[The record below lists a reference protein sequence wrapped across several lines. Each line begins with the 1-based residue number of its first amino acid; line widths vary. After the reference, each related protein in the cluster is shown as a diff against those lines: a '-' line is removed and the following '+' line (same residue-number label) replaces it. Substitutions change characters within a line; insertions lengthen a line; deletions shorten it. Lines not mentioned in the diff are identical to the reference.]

1 MAAALNAQLLR
12 RNIAAVWPRNFHSLN
27 VSAMTPVTAHRIED
41 LITLFDGLFAHSFNT
56 RLVRGGGEPVYIP
69 SNDQIPYHQIVFAHG
84 FFSSALHEVA
94 HWCIAGARRRRM
106 VDFGYWYAPD
116 GRNAVQQNAFEQ
128 VEVRPQALEWI
139 FSRAAGSRFFISVD
153 NLGGEETDP
162 EPFRHDV
169 LRQAIS
175 YCHDGLPARAAQ
187 FCEAL
192 SGFYGTSAVLDADQF
207 TVDAL

>member
-1 MAAALNAQLLR
+1 LAAALNAQPLRPKTLLWL
-12 RNIAAVWPRNFHSLN
+12 ARNFHSFT
-27 VSAMTPVTAHRIED
+27 VSVMTPVTAHRIED
-41 LITLFDGLFAHSFNT
+41 LITLFDGLFSHSFNT
-56 RLVRGGGEPVYIP
+56 RLVRGDVEPVYLP
-69 SNDQIPYHQIVFAHG
+69 CSDQVPYHQVIFAHG

-94 HWCIAGARRRRM
+94 HWCIAGARRRQM

-116 GRNAVQQNAFEQ
+116 GRSAAQQNAFEQ

-162 EPFRHDV
+162 EPFRRDV

-175 YCHDGLPARAAQ
+175 YCRDGLPARAAQ

-192 SGFYGTSAVLDADQF
+192 SAFYGTSAVLDADQF
-207 TVDAL
+207 KLDAL